1 MSIAVLILISIGLAM
16 DCFAVSF
23 SVGATQKNIH
33 WGNNIIV
40 ALSFGFFQG
49 GMPLIG
55 WQLGEVFIAKIGQFD
70 HWIAFGILAFIGGKM
85 IFEAV
90 RPNREEKKIINIMHL
105 PTLLIL
111 SIATSIDALA
121 VGFSF
126 AMINVNNILSC
137 VTMIGITSF
146 LLSISGIASGYK
158 LSNYIKPS
166 YAEIIGGI
174 ILIIIGTKILIEH
187 LVKGC

>member
-1 MSIAVLILISIGLAM
+1 MSILELIFISFGLAM

-23 SVGATQKNIH
+23 SGGATQKNLRF
-33 WGNNIIV
+33 GNAVIIG
-40 ALSFGFFQG
+40 LFFGFFQG
-49 GMPLIG
+49 GMPLLG
-55 WQLGEVFIAKIGQFD
+55 WQLGEVFVNKIGSFD
-70 HWIAFGILAFIGGKM
+70 HWFAFIILSFIGGKM
-85 IFEAV
+85 ILEAV
-90 RPNREEKKIINIMHL
+90 RPAKEKKPIIMTHI

-111 SIATSIDALA
+111 SVATSIDALA

-126 AMINVNNILSC
+126 AIISVDSIWLS
-137 VTMIGITSF
+137 VLSIGIFS
-146 LLSISGIASGYK
+146 LVLSVLGIYGGKK
-158 LSNYIKPS
+158 LSAYIKPS